1 MQVQFKVK
9 RFNPEKD
16 PKPYWGEYTVEV
28 DSTDRVLDGL
38 DYIKW
43 NLDSSL
49 ALRRSCAHGI
59 CGSDALV
66 VNGRNRLACKFLMK
80 QALKESKVITV
91 EPLRGFP
98 VIKDLVVDM
107 EGFFAKY
114 RSVKPYLINHDPEPE
129 KERYQS
135 AEQHARFDFT
145 TPCILCAACTTSCPT
160 FWADKEYVG
169 PAAIVQ
175 AHRFIFDS
183 RDQGA
188 EERLAILS
196 DSGGVFTCRSIFN
209 CVEACPRGI
218 DVTRAIYEVRQ
229 AMLFNKL

>member
-1 MQVQFKVK
+1 MQIQFRVK
-9 RFNPEKD
+9 RLNSEKD
-16 PKPYWGEYTVEV
+16 PKPYWGEYTVEAEPT
-28 DSTDRVLDGL
+28 DSVLSGL
-38 DYIKW
+38 HYIKW
-43 NLDSSL
+43 YIDGSL

-59 CGSDALV
+59 CGSDAMLI
-66 VNGRNRLACKFLMK
+66 NGRNRLACKLLMK
-80 QALKESKVITV
+80 DAVKESKVVSV

-114 RSVKPYLINHDPEPE
+114 RSIKPYLINHDPEPE
-129 KERYQS
+129 KERLQS
-135 AEQHARFDFT
+135 PAQRERFDDT
-145 TPCILCAACTTSCPT
+145 TKCILCAACTTSCPT

-188 EERLAILS
+188 EERLAILA
-196 DSGGVFTCRSIFN
+196 DHGGVFTCRSIFN

-218 DVTRAIYEVRQ
+218 DVTRAINEVRQ
-229 AMLFNKL
+229 TILFHKL

>member
-1 MQVQFKVK
+1 MQVQFQVR
-9 RFNPEKD
+9 RFNSEKD
-16 PKPYWGEYTVEV
+16 VKPYWSEHTVEIEP
-28 DSTDRVLDGL
+28 TDRVLDAL
-38 DYIKW
+38 NYIKW
-43 NLDSSL
+43 NLDPTLSY
-49 ALRRSCAHGI
+49 RRSCAHGI

-66 VNGRNRLACKFLMK
+66 INGRNRLACKLLMK
-80 QALKESKVITV
+80 EAMKESQVITV

-98 VIKDLVVDM
+98 VLKDLVVDM

-114 RSVKPYLINHDPEPE
+114 RSVKPFLINHDPEPE
-129 KERYQS
+129 KERPQS

-183 RDQGA
+183 RDQGG
-188 EERLAILS
+188 EERLAILA

-218 DVTRAIYEVRQ
+218 DITRAIYEVRQ
-229 AMLFNKL
+229 KMLFDKT